1 MSNYYKFI
9 ETNKIS
15 LSVLLIN
22 CVLIAG
28 LLTFQHTS
36 PTKIGMVNIT
46 AMVNSFI
53 KETAQQ
59 SLSADEK
66 QKKIAQFSDALQKVM
81 TTEAS
86 EKNMVLI
93 PSEAVIAGA
102 TDMTK
107 EVMMAI
113 KKELKS

>member
-1 MSNYYKFI
+1 MSNYIKFI

-15 LSVLLIN
+15 LVVLLIN
-22 CVLIAG
+22 CVLITG
-28 LLTFQHTS
+28 LLAFQRSST
-36 PTKIGMVNIT
+36 TKVGMVNIT
-46 AMVNSFI
+46 GMVNSFI

-59 SLSADEK
+59 SLSVDEK
-66 QKKIAQFSDALQKVM
+66 QKKISQFSDALQKVM

-86 EKNMVLI
+86 EKSMVLV

-102 TDMTK
+102 TDMTQ
-107 EVMMAI
+107 EVMIAI